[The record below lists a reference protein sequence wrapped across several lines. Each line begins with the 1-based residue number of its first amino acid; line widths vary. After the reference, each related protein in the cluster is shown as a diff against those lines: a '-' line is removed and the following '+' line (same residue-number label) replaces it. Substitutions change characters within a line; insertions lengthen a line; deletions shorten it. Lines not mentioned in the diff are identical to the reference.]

1 MTHRALR
8 RRLHDLL
15 DETLAAHDARVVR
28 GHLAGCRAC
37 RRELRELEAAEA
49 LVRRLPAALVPLGG
63 GAEASARLAGLAR
76 WAAPPAARP
85 RTAIPRWGVRAASA
99 LAAASLVWLAWL
111 GPPRPPAPGGPVT
124 RSPMVLASLGSGS
137 LGIPAVDVLSATPYT
152 WR

>member
-15 DETLAAHDARVVR
+15 DGTLAAGDAADVR
-28 GHLAGCRAC
+28 RHLAGCRSC

-49 LVRRLPAALVPLGG
+49 LVGRLPAALVPLGR
-63 GAEASARLAGLAR
+63 GAEASTRLAALAR
-76 WAAPPAARP
+76 WAAPVAARRP
-85 RTAIPRWGVRAASA
+85 LLVPRWSVPAASA

-111 GPPRPPAPGGPVT
+111 GPPRPVGPGGLGERP
-124 RSPMVLASLGSGS
+124 PMVMASLGTGS
-137 LGIPAVDVLSATPYT
+137 VGVPAVDVLSATPYT